1 MDWSSILS
9 IIIAVLMFVGLPLV
23 LRKRKKEG
31 PKKGEEL
38 CQHLREMGVKAY
50 ILQTGSD
57 QEKIGQKRSSSEKSM
72 GIIELKNRNIDFI
85 NVIGVASQYGTNYF
99 VGYLVKTPNIAGK
112 QTLKKTRLVRKKSSP
127 LWGKVIGIEWKGDE
141 SLAQSLNFDYGLEDR
156 LLQSNLKDLKGS
168 IWIFPE
174 PKHGYAKIRTAYT
187 LPSSEAFEAMNV
199 IAKHVKLW

>member
-57 QEKIGQKRSSSEKSM
+57 QEKIGLKRSSSEKSM
-72 GIIELKNRNIDFI
+72 GIIELKNRNIDFT

-99 VGYLVKTPNIAGK
+99 IDYLVKTPNIAGK
-112 QTLKKTRLVRKKSSP
+112 RTVKKTRLIRKKSSP
-127 LWGKVIGIEWKGDE
+127 LGGKVIGIEWKGDE
-141 SLAQSLNFDYGLEDR
+141 SLAQSLNFDYGLEDK
-156 LLQSNLKDLKGS
+156 LLRADVKKAS
-168 IWIFPE
+168 IGIFPE
-174 PKHGYAKIRTAYT
+174 PKHGYARIRTGYS
-187 LPSSEAFEAMNV
+187 LPSLETFEVMNV